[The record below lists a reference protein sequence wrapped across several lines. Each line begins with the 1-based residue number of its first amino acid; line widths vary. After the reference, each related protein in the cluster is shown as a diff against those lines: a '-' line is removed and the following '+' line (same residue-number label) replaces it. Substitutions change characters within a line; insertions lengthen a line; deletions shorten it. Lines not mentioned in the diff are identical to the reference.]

1 MVMVL
6 APAAKET
13 AIKEMPKT
21 KDNSNGKRNRF
32 IFNPLW
38 KVFSVI
44 PYMDGASIPR
54 RIIESNAFYERE

>member
-13 AIKEMPKT
+13 ARKEMLKT

-32 IFNPLW
+32 I
-38 KVFSVI
+38 
-44 PYMDGASIPR
+44 
-54 RIIESNAFYERE
+54 